1 MKEDILKNLKKSIK
15 NIPYIIYSKE
25 AKYFD
30 LPEVQIQDYEI
41 YDGRLI
47 MVLFNIKFTTYSEPE
62 FSEFISDLITIDDK
76 LKNIFKNFAFSEVG
90 NITKPNQSSVNFSDS
105 MLVDTVNFTFDRDE
119 IQLELGVMYAF

>member
-1 MKEDILKNLKKSIK
+1 
-15 NIPYIIYSKE
+15 
-25 AKYFD
+25 
-30 LPEVQIQDYEI
+30 
-41 YDGRLI
+41 

-62 FSEFISDLITIDDK
+62 FSEFISDLITIDNK

-105 MLVDTVNFTFDRDE
+105 MLVDTVNFTFRDDE